1 VYYIAI
7 DNANDKTFTMRM
19 SFKAFHILLK
29 RINYLEEKNIYEL
42 MK

>member
-1 VYYIAI
+1 VCHIAI

-29 RINYLEEKNIYEL
+29 RINYIGEKRSMNL
-42 MK
+42 